1 MMIGDWLN
9 CPEALVSV
17 INFLLLLLGHLFIFK
32 HKKKLTEKEWPKKK
46 KKKEEEEAVHQNIGR
61 LNTVGSLSTID
72 KVP

>member
-1 MMIGDWLN
+1 M
-9 CPEALVSV
+9 SV

-32 HKKKLTEKEWPKKK
+32 HTQKKGMAKEKKKNER
-46 KKKEEEEAVHQNIGR
+46 KEEEEAVHQNVGR